1 MHGRR
6 FFNFFILFSLLFT
19 AVPLFSLAGPY
30 DLNVIDT
37 PKTYTS
43 YKGELHF
50 DFTMYDRGGILGSAV
65 LSISDY
71 AFLGVYFDVGQMIGS
86 EEMEWEQPGV
96 LARFLLSDGSRI
108 FPPLAVGYSYFTKGE
123 VNKVSGDTVN
133 GFYIV
138 SSLRY
143 YLFGFEQGL
152 SYGFRYPIIPLD
164 FSKPENLSLF
174 LGTDLSFSPS
184 FGMKGEIENVY
195 FSEDRW
201 DEIFYN
207 FSFDFY
213 VAEFISFSL
222 EFKYSPSIDRMV
234 RLLRIGYMT
243 QF

>member
-1 MHGRR
+1 MYGRR
-6 FFNFFILFSLLFT
+6 LFYFFILFSLLFT
-19 AVPLFSLAGPY
+19 TIPGVIWAGPY
-30 DLNVIDT
+30 DLNLIDT

-50 DFTMYDRGGILGSAV
+50 DFTMYDRGGIFGSAA
-65 LSISDY
+65 LSVSDY

-96 LARFLLSDGSRI
+96 LARFLVSDGSRF
-108 FPPLAVGYSYFTKGE
+108 FPPLAIGYSYFGKGKTSKI
-123 VNKVSGDTVN
+123 NGDTVS
-133 GFYIV
+133 GFYVV

-143 YLFGFEQGL
+143 YLFGFDQGL
-152 SYGFRYPIIPLD
+152 SYGFRYPIMPLD
-164 FSKPENLSLF
+164 FSKPENFSLF
-174 LGTDLSFSPS
+174 LGTDISFSPS
-184 FGMKGEIENVY
+184 FGVKGEIENFY

-207 FSFDFY
+207 FSFDFF

-222 EFKYSPSIDRMV
+222 EFKYSPSIDRVV
-234 RLLRIGYMT
+234 RSLRIGYMT